1 MPGDMPDDVL
11 AAIDVIGNNVR
22 TEILRRLAQS
32 QLTAHDLAERIGV
45 HVGSVH
51 RHLVVLEQH
60 NLVTTDVDPERRDL
74 RALRYCAGLSAAEV
88 ARAIHISTRSY
99 ARWESGCWAR
109 PPSADNVRAIARTL
123 NVSVVAVSLKND
135 LAQRA
140 ERSRQSRPEA

>member
-60 NLVTTDVDPERRDL
+60 NLVTTDVDPGRRRGQTVLWRTD
-74 RALRYCAGLSAAEV
+74 RAEV
-88 ARAIHISTRSY
+88 AEWA
-99 ARWESGCWAR
+99 ELWAR
-109 PPSADNVRAIARTL
+109 YASGRD
-123 NVSVVAVSLKND
+123 
-135 LAQRA
+135 
-140 ERSRQSRPEA
+140 